1 MDNSLFSSSGVERK
15 MKFGKSQSR
24 EEFFCTKRKLKRMKT
39 SICLS

>member
-1 MDNSLFSSSGVERK
+1 MDNSLFSHSEVERK
-15 MKFGKSQSR
+15 LKFGKSQSR